1 MNKTETTYMRIF
13 NKDKILSIVP
23 QYFFLRYADTYIAS
37 VVLSGSAVKIQ
48 LPPDENE
55 EVYLVSKELF
65 QSLVKPDEIQP
76 FLSEE

>member
-1 MNKTETTYMRIF
+1 MRIF

-23 QYFFLRYADTYIAS
+23 QYFFLRHADTFMPS
-37 VVLSGSAVKIQ
+37 VLMGNAVKIQ
-48 LPPDENE
+48 LPPDEKE

-76 FLSEE
+76 FYRKSNEKTN

>member
-1 MNKTETTYMRIF
+1 MRIF

-23 QYFFLRYADTYIAS
+23 QYFFLRHADTFMLS
-37 VVLSGSAVKIQ
+37 VLMGNAVKIQ

-76 FLSEE
+76 FYRKSNEKTN

>member
-1 MNKTETTYMRIF
+1 MRIF
-13 NKDKILSIVP
+13 NKHKILSSVP

-65 QSLVKPDEIQP
+65 QSLVKPDETQP

>member
-1 MNKTETTYMRIF
+1 MRIF
-13 NKDKILSIVP
+13 NKDKTLSSVSKS
-23 QYFFLRYADTYIAS
+23 FFLRHVDTYIAS
-37 VVLSGSAVKIQ
+37 VFLSGSAVKIQ
-48 LPPDENE
+48 LPPGENE

>member
-1 MNKTETTYMRIF
+1 MRIF

-37 VVLSGSAVKIQ
+37 VVLSGSAAKIQ

>member
-1 MNKTETTYMRIF
+1 MRIF

-23 QYFFLRYADTYIAS
+23 QYFILRYADTYIAS

-65 QSLVKPDEIQP
+65 QSLVKPDETQP

>member
-1 MNKTETTYMRIF
+1 MRIF
-13 NKDKILSIVP
+13 NKDKILSSVP
-23 QYFFLRYADTYIAS
+23 KSFFFRHVDTFIAS

>member
-1 MNKTETTYMRIF
+1 MEITYMRIF
-13 NKDKILSIVP
+13 NKDKTLSSVP
-23 QYFFLRYADTYIAS
+23 KSFFLRHVDTYIAS

-65 QSLVKPDEIQP
+65 KSLVKPDEIKP
-76 FLSEE
+76 FLLENL